1 MKKKTIILLAFALAK
16 LALQYILAKSEY
28 DFHHFEY
35 SDFMTIIEHA
45 NKLYTLFIGYY
56 ATDFDLKS
64 KIRQLILKF

>member
-16 LALQYILAKSEY
+16 LALKYILAKSEY
-28 DFHHFEY
+28 DFHHNEY
-35 SDFMTIIEHA
+35 SNLVTIFENA

-64 KIRQLILKF
+64 KIKQLILEF